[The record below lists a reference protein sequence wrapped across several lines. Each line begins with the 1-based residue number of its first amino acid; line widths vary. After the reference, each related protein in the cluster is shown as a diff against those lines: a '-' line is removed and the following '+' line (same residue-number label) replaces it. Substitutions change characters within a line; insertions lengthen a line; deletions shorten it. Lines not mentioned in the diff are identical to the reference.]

1 MINAG
6 EPDCHGRNL
15 RIKNQAANGRR
26 RMTRIAKE
34 NAKLTPSIHLSSFMS
49 ASMLASRFSNP
60 AISSAASRALS
71 SGAPADL
78 NASYVLESIIAM

>member
-6 EPDCHGRNL
+6 EPDCYWRSLH
-15 RIKNQAANGRR
+15 IKNQAASGRR
-26 RMTRIAKE
+26 RMTKIAKE
-34 NAKLTPSIHLSSFMS
+34 NARLTPNIPLSSFMS
-49 ASMLASRFSNP
+49 ASMLVSRFSNP

-71 SGAPADL
+71 SGAPAAL

>member
-6 EPDCHGRNL
+6 EPDCLWRSL
-15 RIKNQAANGRR
+15 RIKNQAESGRR
-26 RMTRIAKE
+26 RMTKIAKE

-49 ASMLASRFSNP
+49 ASMVASRFSNP

-71 SGAPADL
+71 SGTPAAL
-78 NASYVLESIIAM
+78 NASYVLESTIAM

>member
-6 EPDCHGRNL
+6 EPDCHWRNL
-15 RIKNQAANGRR
+15 LIKNQAASGRR
-26 RMTRIAKE
+26 RITKIAKE

-49 ASMLASRFSNP
+49 ASMVANLFSNP

-71 SGAPADL
+71 SGVPAAL
-78 NASYVLESIIAM
+78 NASYVLESIIPM